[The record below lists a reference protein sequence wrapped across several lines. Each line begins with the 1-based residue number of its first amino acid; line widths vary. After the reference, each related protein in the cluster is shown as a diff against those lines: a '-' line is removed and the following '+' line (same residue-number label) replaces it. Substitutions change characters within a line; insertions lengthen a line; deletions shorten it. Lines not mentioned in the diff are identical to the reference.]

1 MRRAMIVLRVIF
13 ILFLFGSTAHA
24 EDIGARHVRDI
35 AKCKS
40 ALKSG
45 FFERRIDYAHCVNL
59 ANARLWIDANKPH
72 FDLMEYAARREMR
85 AAHKLDLGE
94 IRETEYWLMRS
105 QIKSELLTALHQRGA
120 LTGAGCYDAGSG
132 VTNCY

>member
-1 MRRAMIVLRVIF
+1 MIFLRIAF
-13 ILFLFGSTAHA
+13 ILFLLGSPAWAVDLNT
-24 EDIGARHVRDI
+24 RHVQDI
-35 AKCKS
+35 ERCKM

-59 ANARLWIDANKPH
+59 ANARLWIEANKPN
-72 FDLMEYAARREMR
+72 FDLMEYAARRELQ
-85 AAHKLDLGE
+85 AAQKLDLGE

-105 QIKSELLTALHQRGA
+105 QIKSELFTALHQRGS